1 MNDSPVHNFLYEHL
15 DKCEALLKE
24 LPFTP
29 ENVRSRKKWA
39 QNFVDYILFNKPP
52 SYNDRN

>member
-15 DKCEALLKE
+15 DKFEALLEE